1 MRVATGLAIGNEVNP
16 GLAAQ
21 AVTQAM
27 QAADISIAS
36 SVLLFL
42 TSEFARDPVPALR
55 AAAKAA
61 SCTQVMGCSA
71 PGIFTEQ
78 DWILDAPAAAA
89 MVFSGGVSLQA
100 SAEGDPEQM
109 LLALAAPNAINTT
122 WMSTPGVRFGGVSG
136 DAIGQGPFSV
146 WQNGKG
152 TVRGH
157 CEAALVGVNGAV
169 SAAHGLRML
178 SEPQAITDVEGHDL
192 RQLAGKPALRA
203 LHYAYLQNITNAEES
218 LPLHRLMV
226 VFADTA
232 EAIDGG
238 DYQLATLVS
247 GNEYDNSV
255 TVAKHLKPG
264 QWLCWAIRET
274 EAAQADLLQTA
285 IRLND
290 QLAAKPAFGLLFSC
304 LGRGPYFYGGV
315 DRDLSLL
322 RQQFPYMPFI
332 GFYGNGEIA
341 PANGTSELLQY
352 SAVLGLFSQKISPQ
366 QSTLT
371 AITQDELV

>member
-27 QAADISIAS
+27 HAADISIAS

-89 MVFSGGVSLQA
+89 MVFSDGVSLQA
-100 SAEGDPEQM
+100 ASDEEPEQL
-109 LLALAAPNAINTT
+109 LLALAAPNAINIT
-122 WMSTPGVRFGGVSG
+122 WMSSPGVRFGGVSG
-136 DAIGQGPFSV
+136 DAVGHGPFSV
-146 WQNGKG
+146 WHNGKV
-152 TVRGH
+152 TVKGH
-157 CEAALVGVNGAV
+157 CEAALVGVNGAL

-178 SEPQAITDVEGHDL
+178 SKAQAITDIEGHDL
-192 RQLAGKPALRA
+192 RQLAGKPALRR
-203 LHYAYLQNITNAEES
+203 LHQAYLQNITNAEEP
-218 LPLHRLMV
+218 LPLHRLMA

-247 GNEYDNSV
+247 GNEYDSSV
-255 TVAKHLKPG
+255 TLAKQLKPG
-264 QWLCWAIRET
+264 QWLCWGIRET
-274 EAAQADLLQTA
+274 EAAQADLLQTV
-285 IRLND
+285 ISLNN
-290 QLAAKPAFGLLFSC
+290 QLAAKPAFGLFFSC

-315 DRDLSLL
+315 DRDLLLL

-341 PANGTSELLQY
+341 PVNGTSELLQH
-352 SAVLGLFSQKISPQ
+352 SVVLGLFSQK
-366 QSTLT
+366 
-371 AITQDELV
+371 AA